1 MHQNLYFGIFKIL
14 ASLIF
19 MLKMLIFL
27 HYVET
32 QKIAFYI
39 TCLNEKKNNVLMRA
53 NVLTI

>member
-32 QKIAFYI
+32 QKIALYI
-39 TCLNEKKNNVLMRA
+39 TCLNEKKTMC
-53 NVLTI
+53 

>member
-32 QKIAFYI
+32 QKIALYI